1 MSSMGR
7 GMRLPPMVRPLRYET
22 YRGVYR
28 ITGLGNARIEIA
40 EDICTRVRDGVMRQR
55 GRSLKFAIC
64 IMATSNV
71 IRWLMPDMKA
81 LVHLFRSAF
90 SARRASHACLTHP
103 PYLVVFMRCEA
114 L

>member
-1 MSSMGR
+1 MSSTER

-28 ITGLGNARIEIA
+28 ISGLSNARIEIA

-55 GRSLKFAIC
+55 GRGLKFAIC

-81 LVHLFRSAF
+81 LAHLFRPAF
-90 SARRASHACLTHP
+90 SAHRASHSCLVRPACM
-103 PYLVVFMRCEA
+103 VVFLSCEA

>member
-1 MSSMGR
+1 
-7 GMRLPPMVRPLRYET
+7 MVRPLRYET

-40 EDICTRVRDGVMRQR
+40 EDICTRVREGVMRQR
-55 GRSLKFAIC
+55 ARSLKLAIY
-64 IMATSNV
+64 IMSTSNV

>member
-1 MSSMGR
+1 
-7 GMRLPPMVRPLRYET
+7 MRLPPMARPFRYEF
-22 YRGVYR
+22 YGVVYR
-28 ITGLGNARIEIA
+28 ITGLGNARIEVA
-40 EDICTRVRDGVMRQR
+40 DICTRVRDGVMRQR

-90 SARRASHACLTHP
+90 SARRASHACLTQP
-103 PYLVVFMRCEA
+103 PYLVVFLRCEA